1 MESISSSW
9 MVLKKSLFVDFIKE
23 DLISIYDTEAHTSML
38 SKDAAFVDL
47 INKFYIP
54 ENIGCIEAH
63 NVIKS
68 EDFEKAMS
76 LGYIYIVDAKRRPI
90 NLLPILNLQSDL
102 QRNGD
107 LHQRISLLG
116 SKLALISGIRIE
128 LSPMVPPTSEIDSV
142 VKRGAAINQYCL
154 YTSANNN
161 YSRIDNL
168 LRIVQQL
175 SLTSI
180 SVIDLYCNRDVL
192 NDDYKIQTIL
202 EAIPS
207 YVGINIHLMVDEYYS
222 FKEQFNSLFQFNEN
236 RQLKLYADKHSP
248 KEAIIKCLNSAIDLS
263 FFAYSKEDIFRIASF
278 DNNNIDICP
287 VVLKDNIDWIESCV
301 SIPHINISKGTHT
314 FNSLFRN
321 MKLNAN
327 FFGIIDIDSA
337 GHVRPHGSG
346 VVLGYLSDKNFS
358 LINTVVK
365 ELEQN
370 NSWRITRDSHD
381 PCIKCG
387 LRFLCPPVSIFELN
401 GLIDKICR

>member
-1 MESISSSW
+1 MQ
-9 MVLKKSLFVDFIKE
+9 
-23 DLISIYDTEAHTSML
+23 ISI
-38 SKDAAFVDL
+38 
-47 INKFYIP
+47 
-54 ENIGCIEAH
+54 
-63 NVIKS
+63 
-68 EDFEKAMS
+68 
-76 LGYIYIVDAKRRPI
+76 
-90 NLLPILNLQSDL
+90 
-102 QRNGD
+102 
-107 LHQRISLLG
+107 
-116 SKLALISGIRIE
+116 
-128 LSPMVPPTSEIDSV
+128 
-142 VKRGAAINQYCL
+142 
-154 YTSANNN
+154 
-161 YSRIDNL
+161 
-168 LRIVQQL
+168 
-175 SLTSI
+175 
-180 SVIDLYCNRDVL
+180 
-192 NDDYKIQTIL
+192 
-202 EAIPS
+202 
-207 YVGINIHLMVDEYYS
+207 
-222 FKEQFNSLFQFNEN
+222 
-236 RQLKLYADKHSP
+236 RQ

-263 FFAYSKEDIFRIASF
+263 FFAYSKEDISLIASF
-278 DNNNIDICP
+278 DNNNIDVCP

-381 PCIKCG
+381 SCIKCG